1 MDPVFWEV
9 QNRMIMKDIFQRL
22 AAWLIA
28 AFIFCLPTSL
38 SFSSRLLGDPQIDVW
53 NHAWGY
59 WFVFQSLAEFKL
71 PFETD
76 LIGAPGGGTIYYIDT
91 PGALAALP
99 ITAILGPTIGYNLLL
114 LFRLALSAFAT
125 QLLTEELSEKG
136 WHTWVAGFGALSLPF
151 LLCEMNNGISEVC
164 DIEWGIL
171 ALWATAR
178 YLKTGLRKHALW
190 IGFFQGMTIM
200 ATFYY
205 GLAIGILLVF
215 LLGQRIVLHSISE
228 KKLSP
233 SLLDSVLAAGI
244 SILVAFPSA
253 FAFWSS
259 LQSDS
264 RLVLRDTSLN
274 VQLLRHNAVDP
285 RIYFHWGAFQS
296 VNLQEEYG
304 EPFIHTAYLR
314 WTLFP
319 LAFWIGWWKKELRVW
334 LITLIL
340 SLFLGLGSYL
350 WWGGEWVSFGNQ
362 MMSLP
367 FEWLRS
373 LLPQIA
379 ITHPL
384 RLSIGGQIICIAL
397 GLVGW
402 KELSKKISLE
412 AKIFFPIIGVLIV
425 FEGLFGSSVSYP
437 LHSSDAEIPDF
448 YERTDE
454 DTRGVLDLPA
464 EAGTSMR
471 TSQYFWYQSKHQKPI
486 PYTPDARIG
495 STRDLETFKN
505 FMGDGMIEK
514 PGKISAESTLHI
526 RDTYQLI
533 AVHSNIEA
541 EKSKLYVEIFTEA
554 FGEGEQEGPHWYWHL
569 EPLSEEEKPPENTT
583 NLNSSPY
590 SSQGEPPKETVSC
603 QNPQAA
609 VDALL
614 DGKISSDDQAK
625 LDECGETLAKYCVQR
640 SKNGSIEIPEAL
652 YCLDILEQHHSSDN
666 QYAFMHLLRHNDD
679 ELKIS
684 VAKKLMTLPSSQS
697 ILPKE
702 RIEQLAR
709 NESEEV
715 QTILIQ
721 LVSEN

>member
-1 MDPVFWEV
+1 
-9 QNRMIMKDIFQRL
+9 MKQLSWRILIWFV
-22 AAWLIA
+22 AAIVL
-28 AFIFCLPTSL
+28 CLPTSVSL
-38 SFSSRLLGDPQIDVW
+38 SSQLFGDPQIDVW

-59 WFVFQSLAEFKL
+59 WFVFQSLAAFKL
-71 PFETD
+71 PFETS

-99 ITAILGPTIGYNLLL
+99 ITAIFGPAVGYNVLLL
-114 LFRLALSAFAT
+114 CRLTLSALGT

-136 WHTWVAGFGALSLPF
+136 LHTWIAGFGALSLPF
-151 LLCEMNNGISEVC
+151 LLCELNNGISEVC

-178 YLKTGLRKHALW
+178 YLKTGQRKHALW

-205 GLAIGILLVF
+205 GLAIGLLLVF
-215 LLGQRIVLHSISE
+215 LLGQKIILCTLKDKKLHS
-228 KKLSP
+228 
-233 SLLDSVLAAGI
+233 SLVDSLLAAGI
-244 SILVAFPSA
+244 SVLVAFPSA

-319 LAFWIGWWKKELRVW
+319 LAFAIGWLRKELRVW
-334 LITLIL
+334 LITLVL
-340 SLFLGLGSYL
+340 SLILGLGSYL
-350 WWGGEWVSFGNQ
+350 WWGGEWLMLGGQ

-384 RLSIGGQIICIAL
+384 RLSIGGQIICISL
-397 GLVGW
+397 GIIGW
-402 KELSKKISLE
+402 NELGKKYNLPQ
-412 AKIFFPIIGVLIV
+412 KMFFPILGLLIGL
-425 FEGLFGSSVSYP
+425 EGLFGSSVSYP
-437 LHSSDAEIPDF
+437 IHSSAAQIPDF
-448 YERTDE
+448 YALK

-471 TSQYFWYQSKHQKPI
+471 TSQYFWYQTRHQKPL

-514 PGKISAESTLHI
+514 PGKISAESALHI

-533 AVHSNIEA
+533 AVHSDIDL
-541 EKSKLYVEIFTEA
+541 EKSKQYIEIFTET
-554 FGEGEQEGPHWYWHL
+554 FGEGTQDGSHFYWHL
-569 EPLSEEEKPPENTT
+569 EPLSEEEKPPENNTATT
-583 NLNSSPY
+583 SVPY
-590 SSQGEPPKETVSC
+590 SSQGETPKETVSC
-603 QNPQAA
+603 QNPQTAIE
-609 VDALL
+609 ALL
-614 DGKISSDDQAK
+614 DGDISEEDTSR
-625 LDECGETLAKYCVQR
+625 LNECGDALAKYCVQR
-640 SKNGSIEIPEAL
+640 SKNGSIGIPEAL
-652 YCLDILEQHHSSDN
+652 YCLDILEQYHTADN
-666 QYAFMHLLRHNDD
+666 QYAFMHLLRHKDD
-679 ELKIS
+679 KLKLSI
-684 VAKKLMTLPSSQS
+684 AEKLRALPQSRS

-702 RIEQLAR
+702 RVLQLAQS
-709 NESEEV
+709 ESEEV
-715 QTILIQ
+715 KNALMIL
-721 LVSEN
+721 LSAD

>member
-1 MDPVFWEV
+1 MAIWLV
-9 QNRMIMKDIFQRL
+9 
-22 AAWLIA
+22 AAIV
-28 AFIFCLPTSL
+28 ICLPTSV

-59 WFVFQSLAEFKL
+59 WFVFQSLADLTL

-76 LIGAPGGGTIYYIDT
+76 LIGAPGGGTLYYIDT

-99 ITAILGPTIGYNLLL
+99 ITAIFGPAVGYNMLL
-114 LFRLALSAFAT
+114 LFRLTLSALGT

-136 WHTWVAGFGALSLPF
+136 WHSWVAGFGALTLPF
-151 LLCEMNNGISEVC
+151 LLCELNNGISEVC
-164 DIEWGIL
+164 DIEWGIF

-215 LLGQRIVLHSISE
+215 LLGQKIIRASIQE
-228 KKLSP
+228 KKLHA
-233 SLLDSVLAAGI
+233 SLVDSLLAAGI

-314 WTLFP
+314 WSLFP
-319 LAFWIGWWKKELRVW
+319 FAFAIGWLKKELRVW
-334 LITLIL
+334 LITLLL
-340 SLFLGLGSYL
+340 SLALGMGSYL
-350 WWGGEWVSFGNQ
+350 WWGGEWLLIGGQ
-362 MMSLP
+362 MVSLP
-367 FEWLRS
+367 FEWLRA

-384 RLSIGGQIICIAL
+384 RLSIGGQIICIAMGLAGWNEL
-397 GLVGW
+397 GKRLD
-402 KELSKKISLE
+402 LTP
-412 AKIFFPIIGVLIV
+412 KIFLPVIGIIIGL
-425 FEGLFGSSVSYP
+425 EGLFGSSVSYP
-437 LHSSDAEIPDF
+437 IHSSNAQIPDF
-448 YERTDE
+448 YQLKD
-454 DTRGVLDLPA
+454 DRGVLDLPA

-471 TSQYFWYQSKHQKPI
+471 TSQYFWYQSKHQRPI

-505 FMGDGMIEK
+505 FMGDGMIEQ
-514 PGKISAESTLHI
+514 PGRISTESALHI

-533 AVHSNIEA
+533 AVHSAIDE
-541 EKSKLYVEIFTEA
+541 EKSALYLEVFTEA
-554 FGEGEQEGPHWYWHL
+554 FGEPQQEDSHWYWSL
-569 EPLSEEEKPPENTT
+569 EPLSEDEKPPEKTSNSTT
-583 NLNSSPY
+583 NTVGSTPY
-590 SSQGEPPKETVSC
+590 SSQGEAPKEMVSC
-603 QNPQAA
+603 QNPQEAIEA
-609 VDALL
+609 QLDGDISPKDQEKLNACGDAL
-614 DGKISSDDQAK
+614 G
-625 LDECGETLAKYCVQR
+625 KYCVQR
-640 SKNGSIEIPEAL
+640 SKNNSIEIPEAL
-652 YCLDILEQHHSSDN
+652 YCLDILEQYHTDDN
-666 QYAFMHLLRHNDD
+666 QYAFMHLLRHPNDS
-679 ELKIS
+679 LKLAI
-684 VAKKLMTLPSSQS
+684 AQKLLDLPQSRS

-702 RIEQLAR
+702 RVEQLAQK
-709 NESEEV
+709 ESPEV
-715 QTILIQ
+715 QQAMRT
-721 LVSEN
+721 LVSQK